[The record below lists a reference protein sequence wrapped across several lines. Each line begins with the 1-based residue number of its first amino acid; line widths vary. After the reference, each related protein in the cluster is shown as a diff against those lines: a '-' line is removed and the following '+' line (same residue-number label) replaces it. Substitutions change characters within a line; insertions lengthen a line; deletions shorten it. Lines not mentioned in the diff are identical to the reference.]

1 MIPRGT
7 NTRLGLSLTGGAHD
21 VLTRP
26 DGSGVVLDE
35 ATIRARLGE
44 ERVLESLA
52 TDPGAALRGLT
63 GRIVGAGFRAA
74 VDTAVPRLKENQTPL
89 YLLLDDLPVAALIA
103 GYADLYLRAPDEPPT
118 SSQAAAR
125 KVKADICAGWASDAT
140 MMQAIASEGQIP
152 IPVGPPAPAIELAG
166 DPLSWHAIPELPV
179 GAMRRRRR
187 IDVAHSGH
195 LARIRH
201 QLPAA
206 DADALALRGRAPSS
220 RFDVLSSTPASSSGP
235 RDQAGR
241 RLDALTTKVGD
252 GCGLAIDA
260 MFRDTHVGP
269 DGTETVLHEY
279 SLTASA
285 DAGSYEILHC
295 RAEARVLPWVECPA
309 AAASAGRLAGRRLPE
324 LRTFVRQSLTGT
336 STCTH
341 LNDLLRS
348 LADAAP
354 LADRLRAH
362 L

>member
-1 MIPRGT
+1 MSRSASQLQQLVHNPATATPARAAGSIRRTSHMDMIPRGAF
-7 NTRLGLSLTGGAHD
+7 TRLGLSLMGGARD

-26 DGSGVVLDE
+26 DGSGAVLDE
-35 ATIRARLGE
+35 ATVRARLGE

-52 TDPGAALRGLT
+52 TDPGATLRGLT

-74 VDTAVPRLKENQTPL
+74 VDTVVPRLKENQTPL
-89 YLLLDDLPVAALIA
+89 YLLLDELPVAALIA

-118 SSQAAAR
+118 SSETAAR

-187 IDVAHSGH
+187 IDVANSGH
-195 LARIRH
+195 
-201 QLPAA
+201 
-206 DADALALRGRAPSS
+206 
-220 RFDVLSSTPASSSGP
+220 
-235 RDQAGR
+235 
-241 RLDALTTKVGD
+241 
-252 GCGLAIDA
+252 LAIDA

-285 DAGSYEILHC
+285 DAGSYEILQC
-295 RAEARVLPWVECPA
+295 QAKARVLPWVECPA
-309 AAASAGRLAGRRLPE
+309 AEASAGRLTGRRLPE
-324 LRTFVRQSLTGT
+324 LRNFVRQSLTGT

-354 LADRLRAH
+354 LASRLRAH

>member
-1 MIPRGT
+1 MIQRLVHNPATATPPRAAGSVRRTSHIDMIPRGAS
-7 NTRLGLSLTGGAHD
+7 TRLGLSLVGGARD
-21 VLTRP
+21 VLSSP
-26 DGSGVVLDE
+26 DGGAVVLDA
-35 ATIRARLGE
+35 ATVRAELGE
-44 ERVLESLA
+44 GRALESLT
-52 TDPGAALRGLT
+52 TDPDAELAGLS

-74 VDTAVPRLKENQTPL
+74 VDAAVPGHRKDQTPL
-89 YLLLDDLPVAALIA
+89 YLLLDELPVAALIA

-118 SSQAAAR
+118 SSETAAR

-140 MMQAIASEGQIP
+140 MMRAIATEGQIP

-166 DPLSWHAIPELPV
+166 DPLSWHVIADLPI

-187 IDVAHSGH
+187 IDVSLPG
-195 LARIRH
+195 
-201 QLPAA
+201 QL
-206 DADALALRGRAPSS
+206 
-220 RFDVLSSTPASSSGP
+220 
-235 RDQAGR
+235 
-241 RLDALTTKVGD
+241 K
-252 GCGLAIDA
+252 IDA

-279 SLTASA
+279 SLAASA
-285 DAGSYEILHC
+285 DARSLEILCC
-295 RAEARVLPWVECPA
+295 RSEARVLPWVECPS
-309 AAASAGRLAGRRLPE
+309 AAASAGRLAGHRLPE

-354 LADRLRAH
+354 LAERLRER